1 MRDTFG
7 LSALE
12 LDARLVPLYRLMA
25 ETADREA
32 GIAAAPPSG
41 SRPAHRPAGGG
52 SGGGGG
58 GEVMSESEA
67 EQILRSHF
75 NKR

>member
-1 MRDTFG
+1 LVAT
-7 LSALE
+7 LST
-12 LDARLVPLYRLMA
+12 P
-25 ETADREA
+25 A
-32 GIAAAPPSG
+32 GG
-41 SRPAHRPAGGG
+41 PAGGG
-52 SGGGGG
+52 GGGGGG

>member
-1 MRDTFG
+1 MTLRPTAR

-32 GIAAAPPSG
+32 GIAAAPLSG
-41 SRPAHRPAGGG
+41 SRPARLGLYPIATLEKQRLYVIGNL
-52 SGGGGG
+52 
-58 GEVMSESEA
+58 V
-67 EQILRSHF
+67 
-75 NKR
+75 